1 MNYSG
6 LYLTKLI
13 NLTHCTN
20 EKATLLHYLRTKRF
34 TLGRGVLAIV
44 ASTWLLLAFQSCVVA
59 ATPDMAGC
67 GAMAASVNGHDGH
80 QGNAGNARDIAEPDC
95 CPPVVCQ
102 ALATADYKAV
112 DLGGGVQWQ
121 LDVLAPAPLPPH
133 TPVTGSAKASRL
145 GAYQAEYLPPHPTVR
160 FCVLRI

>member
-1 MNYSG
+1 M
-6 LYLTKLI
+6 
-13 NLTHCTN
+13 
-20 EKATLLHYLRTKRF
+20 LHYLRTKRF
-34 TLGRGVLAIV
+34 TLGRGVLAIF

-67 GAMAASVNGHDGH
+67 GAMAASASGHGDHEEHALDTG
-80 QGNAGNARDIAEPDC
+80 C

-112 DLGGGVQWQ
+112 DHGGAVQW
-121 LDVLAPAPLPPH
+121 DFYVLQPKPLENIAAEVAPA
-133 TPVTGSAKASRL
+133 TGRL
-145 GAYQAEYLPPHPTVR
+145 QAYQADYLPPHATVR

>member
-1 MNYSG
+1 M
-6 LYLTKLI
+6 
-13 NLTHCTN
+13 
-20 EKATLLHYLRTKRF
+20 LHYLRKKRF
-34 TLGRGVLAIV
+34 TLGRGVLAIF

-67 GAMAASVNGHDGH
+67 GAMAASPMAASMGGHADH
-80 QGNAGNARDIAEPDC
+80 QERAPDTGC

-112 DLGGGVQWQ
+112 DHGGAVQWDLYVLQ
-121 LDVLAPAPLPPH
+121 PKPLENIAAELAPA
-133 TPVTGSAKASRL
+133 TGRL
-145 GAYQAEYLPPHPTVR
+145 QAYQADYLPPHPTVR